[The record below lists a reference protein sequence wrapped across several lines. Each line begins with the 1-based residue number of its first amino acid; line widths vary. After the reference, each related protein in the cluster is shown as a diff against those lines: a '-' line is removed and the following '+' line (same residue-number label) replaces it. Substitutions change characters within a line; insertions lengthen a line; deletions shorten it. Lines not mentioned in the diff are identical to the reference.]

1 MVNNLQDYYLSGLG
15 PIFLY
20 SESKAALL
28 GKLLCSILR
37 RKDEGEGGGGENH
50 LLGRFISIT
59 TLPVVYTDQVQHA
72 GVGIGRS

>member
-1 MVNNLQDYYLSGLG
+1 MVNNLRDYCLSGIG

-37 RKDEGEGGGGENH
+37 RDIRGGGGDH

-59 TLPVVYTDQVQHA
+59 KLPVVYTDHVQHA
-72 GVGIGRS
+72 GEGIGR